1 MPSKAWVIVAPRL
14 RIARILVGE
23 ALLSFTGGVE
33 GVLLPYPLELE
44 PVLQRFVRGSIEWE
58 EFLREVKEK
67 DLLHTR
73 SWLWIEEPLIKRLR
87 LLRDLG
93 IKLEVECYGLK
104 VRVLTNLASELLR
117 LTLRARLKGR
127 VELECWRDMLS
138 RRAQVVLKDYY
149 ITISSSELRDVQ
161 CRVLNVWRYP
171 LPPSEELSLSNL
183 SEESVMRYVSY
194 IFDYVATSVNVD
206 EAYLKWLEEQ
216 GLKDL
221 ASQLRSLL
229 SASSMRSRSL
239 ESRTT

>member
-23 ALLSFTGGVE
+23 TLLSFTEKVK

-127 VELECWRDMLS
+127 VELERWRDILS
-138 RRAQVVLKDYY
+138 RGVQVVLKDYY
-149 ITISSSELRDVQ
+149 VTISSLEPRGVEG
-161 CRVLNVWRYP
+161 RVLNVWRYP

-194 IFDYVATSVNVD
+194 IFDYVMTSINVD
-206 EAYLKWLEEQ
+206 EAYLKWLE
-216 GLKDL
+216 GLGLVDL
-221 ASQLRSLL
+221 ASRLRSLL
-229 SASSMRSRSL
+229 SASGMMSRSL
-239 ESRTT
+239 GSRTA